1 MANTFKVKT
10 SRAIGSSATKV
21 GSYDIPSSTTATV
34 IGLSLANITGS
45 AITVEVD
52 HFVGSTATRIVKD
65 APIPVGGSLLIG
77 GGDQKIVLE
86 ATHSIRVTSSAAS
99 SVDAVM
105 SILEIA

>member
-10 SRAIGSSATKV
+10 SRAVGASVTKI
-21 GSYDIPSSTTATV
+21 GSYDVPSSTQTTV
-34 IGLSLANITGS
+34 IGLSLANITAS

-52 HFVGSTATRIVKD
+52 HFSGTTATRIVKD

-86 ATHSIRVTSSAAS
+86 VGHSIRVTSSAAS

>member
-10 SRAIGSSATKV
+10 SQAIGASITKI
-21 GSYDIPSSTTATV
+21 GSYDVPSATQTTV
-34 IGLSLANITGS
+34 IGLSLANITAS
-45 AITVEVD
+45 AITVDVEPYS
-52 HFVGSTATRIVKD
+52 GSTSTRIVKG
-65 APIPVGGSLLIG
+65 APIPVGGSLIIG

-86 ATHSIRVTSSAAS
+86 VGHSVRVTSSAAS

>member
-10 SRAIGSSATKV
+10 SRAVGASATKI
-21 GSYDIPSSTTATV
+21 GSYDVPSSTQTTV
-34 IGLSLANITGS
+34 IGLSLANITAS

-52 HFVGSTATRIVKD
+52 HFSGTTATRIVKD

-86 ATHSIRVTSSAAS
+86 VGHSIRVTSSARS
-99 SVDAVM
+99 YVVPVM
-105 SILEIA
+105 RLFDPA